1 MGLPFTIV
9 QGLIGVMDT
18 AGNIVETA
26 LTAGKRRLAAQS
38 TIIGTNEPYYEAHVI
53 YKNGMPRLVTD
64 STVTVEQ
71 IFGQDDY
78 ADNWFWIDYAGA
90 TGDTVRIQIPAFV
103 DPTGTEMYVPP
114 SDITITLTSLEAG
127 KEIALRDKIIAVLN
141 NTASFSQ
148 YWKATVIKDNAI
160 VHISSK
166 FIGEIGERLGIN
178 GLVITTTGTT
188 QIRRAYEDIKRRGKA
203 NSGQRDPRDRRLVTV
218 GISGEVTAVPGAVGD
233 LFIRHVTN
241 NVIYG
246 PLGFDDL
253 RVNGSV
259 TPVPFN
265 ISPDTTMDIYIKELR
280 FFGNGNGIKFG
291 QFLSTS
297 ALTNGILVEVKSDDK
312 IITFDPIRTTD
323 DFKHEFSFGT
333 GQGFQLHVQSGRD
346 DFLAA
351 FTFDSPF
358 PLRKI
363 GTFATDDYIRVTIRD
378 NLTSGLLVLQ
388 FIAFGFKREV

>member
-9 QGLIGVMDT
+9 QGLIGIMDT

-38 TIIGTNEPYYEAHVI
+38 TIIGANDPYYEAHVV

-78 ADNWFWIDYAGA
+78 ADNWCWVDFAG
-90 TGDTVRIQIPAFV
+90 GINDTVRIQIPAYV
-103 DPTGTEMYVPP
+103 DPTGVELYVPP
-114 SDITITLTSLEAG
+114 TDVTVTLTALEAG
-127 KEIALRDKIIAVLN
+127 KEIVLRDKIITTLN
-141 NTASFSQ
+141 NNATFSPH
-148 YWKATVIKDNAI
+148 WKATAIKDNAI

-166 FIGEIGERLGIN
+166 YIGEYGERLGID
-178 GLVITTTGTT
+178 GLVVTTTGTT
-188 QIRRAYEDIKRRGKA
+188 VIRRAYEDIKRRGKA

-233 LFIRHVTN
+233 LFIKHVTN
-241 NVIYG
+241 TVTHG
-246 PLGFDDL
+246 PTGFDDL
-253 RVNGSV
+253 RVNGSI
-259 TPVPFN
+259 TPVPFA
-265 ISPDTTMDIYIKELR
+265 IYPDLNMDIYIKELR

-291 QFLSTS
+291 QFLSS
-297 ALTNGILVEVKSDDK
+297 SILTNGVLVEIKSDDK
-312 IITFDPIRTTD
+312 QIMFDPIRTTD
-323 DFKHEFSFGT
+323 DFKHEFSFGA
-333 GQGFQLHVQSGRD
+333 GQGFQLHIQAGRD

-358 PLRKI
+358 PLRKV
-363 GTFATDDYIRVTIRD
+363 GTFAIDDYIKVTIRD
-378 NLTSGLLVLQ
+378 NLSSGLLAFQ
-388 FIAFGFKREV
+388 FITFGFKREV